1 MSTAGAFLPA
11 TRVTGVDGCRDG
23 WVGVDLDDGGSVTV
37 RAAASLDELLA
48 GTEAQQVVGVD
59 MPLGLL
65 ASGWR
70 AADRGARALL
80 GPRRSSIFAIP
91 PAPVWQAPT
100 YGAANQL
107 CRDLTGNGFSA
118 QAWGLRR
125 KLLETAEY
133 RLRCPHPLCEVHPE
147 LSFRMMAGAPLEHPK
162 HAAAGR
168 AQRRALLAGEGIVM
182 PGDEALGRIAVDV
195 LDAAA
200 AAWSARRIA
209 AGHACVLPDP
219 PQTDPTGRDIA
230 IRY

>member
-1 MSTAGAFLPA
+1 MSTAGAFFPA

-37 RAAASLDELLA
+37 RTAASLDELLA

-100 YGAANQL
+100 YA
-107 CRDLTGNGFSA
+107 
-118 QAWGLRR
+118 
-125 KLLETAEY
+125 AEY
-133 RLRCPHPLCEVHPE
+133 RLLCPHPLCEVHPE
-147 LSFRMMAGAPLEHPK
+147 LSFRMMAGAPLQHPK
-162 HAAAGR
+162 HAAAGH

-219 PQTDPTGRDIA
+219 PQTDPTGRDVA

>member
-1 MSTAGAFLPA
+1 MTQ
-11 TRVTGVDGCRDG
+11 RVTGVDGCRDG
-23 WVGVDLDDGGSVTV
+23 WVAVDLDEGGSLAALRT
-37 RAAASLDELLA
+37 AASLDGLLT
-48 GTEAQQVVGVD
+48 GTADAQVVGID

-70 AADRGARALL
+70 TADREARALL

-91 PAPVWQAPT
+91 PAPVWQAPA
-100 YGAANQL
+100 YGAANRL
-107 CRDLTGNGFSA
+107 CRELTGNGFSA

-125 KLLETAEY
+125 KLLEAAEY

-147 LSFRMMAGAPLEHPK
+147 LSFRIMAGAPLENAK
-162 HAAAGR
+162 HTAAGR
-168 AQRRALLAGEGIVM
+168 EQRRALLAREGIVIA
-182 PGDEALGRIAVDV
+182 GDEALGRIAVDV

-219 PQTDPTGRDIA
+219 PQAGPDGLDIA